1 MRQHNVFPECNVDTN
16 LVGFILGG
24 YAKHKSCCNEVVKA
38 VNTSDGFAVGIIDAD
53 KRQATLD
60 TGFIRYNQP
69 EEIENKN
76 THLTMYIH
84 LDKKRYVFTV
94 APAMDQFILDASK
107 GVGVNMK
114 AFGYPS
120 SLDKFKK
127 ETKRI
132 QASSDAKLRRLFQ
145 EIIDYPELSRFRNT
159 IKYLMTWQYDADPT
173 VAQQFFDGKL
183 NNDDL
188 TALLQGVR

>member
-60 TGFIRYNQP
+60 AGFIRYNQP

-76 THLTMYIH
+76 THLTMYIQH
-84 LDKKRYVFTV
+84 CC
-94 APAMDQFILDASK
+94 
-107 GVGVNMK
+107 
-114 AFGYPS
+114 
-120 SLDKFKK
+120 K
-127 ETKRI
+127 ESDRI
-132 QASSDAKLRRLFQ
+132 VQ
-145 EIIDYPELSRFRNT
+145 
-159 IKYLMTWQYDADPT
+159 
-173 VAQQFFDGKL
+173 
-183 NNDDL
+183 
-188 TALLQGVR
+188 